1 MKKTAMKLK
10 QLFLTIFVTSVLF
23 VSCTTESVYD
33 PIETPTTVITE
44 SPSIKTMKTTVTVSS
59 TVNKAYIFV
68 EPKTKFNIVKT
79 YLSSLPKTPLYSFN
93 FTGFFGVNGDAWKY
107 TYQNYVDMP
116 YWNNGTLPSIIESNI
131 PQTSGGVDSYGN
143 PKLANCFETIKIPKN
158 TTVGMAWITILVPVS
173 AMNNDTK
180 RLRTV
185 HSYQRNATTGALIT
199 NGSITGWTYNVSNG
213 LSGYLINYQGNRLPK
228 GLYRLYSTYPD
239 TNLRANLNATNDYY
253 LRGSGSL

>member
-1 MKKTAMKLK
+1 MKLK

-23 VSCTTESVYD
+23 VSCTKEDIYTPIKQTSTVTTESL
-33 PIETPTTVITE
+33 TLKSMST
-44 SPSIKTMKTTVTVSS
+44 SPTVSG

-68 EPKTKFNIVKT
+68 EPITKYQTVRT
-79 YLSSLPKTPLYSFN
+79 YLLSLPKTPLYYFN
-93 FTGFFGVNGDAWKY
+93 FTGFFGANVDAWKY

-116 YWNNGTLPSIIESNI
+116 YWNNGTLPPIIEANI

-143 PKLANCFETIKIPKN
+143 PKTAYCFETIKIPKN

-180 RLRTV
+180 KLRTV
-185 HSYQRNATTGALIT
+185 YSYQKNATTGALIT
-199 NGSITGWTYNVSNG
+199 NGSIKGWTYTMDNVIFS
-213 LSGYLINYQGNRLPK
+213 YVINYQGNRLPK

-239 TNLRANLNATNDYY
+239 PNLRANLNATNDYY
-253 LRGSGSL
+253 LRGNSVL